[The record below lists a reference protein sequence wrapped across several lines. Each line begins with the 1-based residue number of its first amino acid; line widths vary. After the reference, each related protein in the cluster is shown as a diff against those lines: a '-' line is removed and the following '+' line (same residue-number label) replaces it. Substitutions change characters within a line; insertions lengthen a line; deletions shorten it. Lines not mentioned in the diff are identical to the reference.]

1 MTNYFYSM
9 VNVFSKVANTSL
21 LFFVIVNAVDKE
33 IFGLFSY
40 YQSLTLMMLVFIDYG
55 FNLYM
60 AKELTSAPKQ
70 NIQLFSQIIVI
81 KIIASLTILTLVGL
95 GSAIEIVYNPS
106 LLSLI
111 LIIGIINSFIST
123 YGVLLRNY
131 GKFKSEAII
140 SFAMTLISIVV
151 LFVSGKITSNLLF
164 LLLPFILFKL
174 LHLFTMVWALE
185 KLVLVNARHFK
196 LNLFEYKKA
205 KELIITNFSYALHL
219 TIGTL
224 YFQIDTFILKQL
236 DSLDAVAEY
245 TAAFKLIGLILV
257 GTEVI
262 TNVLLPTFSRLR
274 QEHSS
279 SYLKGLKKTKKI
291 VTYSS
296 LILILIFLA
305 FSMFITDI
313 IFPKEFENTKFLL
326 IVLSAMVYFRF
337 ISTIPGIIITIEN
350 MQKYRTNI
358 AILGLVT
365 NTLLAT
371 ILVPF
376 LSYYGAAISSLLSA
390 ALIWGAYEILL
401 KRKGF

>member
-40 YQSLTLMMLVFIDYG
+40 YQSLALMMLVFIDYG

-60 AKELTSAPKQ
+60 AKELTTIPTQ
-70 NIQLFSQIIVI
+70 NIKLFSQIIAI
-81 KIIASLTILTLVGL
+81 KIISSVTILTLLGL
-95 GSAIEIVYNPS
+95 GSVLEIIYSPS
-106 LLSLI
+106 ILSLV

-131 GKFKSEAII
+131 GKFRSEAII

-151 LFVSGKITSNLLF
+151 LFFSGKFTSNLLV
-164 LLLPFILFKL
+164 LLLPFILFKF
-174 LHLFTMVWALE
+174 LHLLTMIWAL
-185 KLVLVNARHFK
+185 KKIVLVDVRHLE
-196 LNLFEYKKA
+196 LNLFEFKKA
-205 KELIITNFSYALHL
+205 QKLIKTNFSYALHL
-219 TIGTL
+219 TVGTL
-224 YFQIDTFILKQL
+224 YFQIDTFILKQFG
-236 DSLDAVAEY
+236 SLDAVAEY

-262 TNVLLPTFSRLR
+262 TNVLIPKFSRLR
-274 QEHSS
+274 QKKPS
-279 SYLKGLKKTKKI
+279 SYLIELKKTKKTI
-291 VTYSS
+291 VYSS
-296 LILILIFLA
+296 LILILMFLTV
-305 FSMFITDI
+305 SMFITDY
-313 IFPKEFENTKFLL
+313 IFPKEFENTNSLL
-326 IVLSAMVYFRF
+326 IILSVMVYFRF

-365 NTLLAT
+365 NMFLAT

-390 ALIWGAYEILL
+390 ALIWSAYEILL